1 MKGTWKGALAV
12 TASLILPLVFY
23 EGLSQGVMILAYLV
37 WGDAVTGYGL
47 EVMTG
52 AAALSS
58 LVLGA
63 VYWRQVKAGERKMQE
78 GGSRRTLVQW
88 LLLVPA
94 ASVSCVVLNV
104 LVALMNLDSAAY
116 DQVSGVLFQPPFAV
130 QVLATVLVIP
140 LAEELVFR
148 GFVFAGLRKRMPFWA
163 AALASA
169 VYFGIFHGNLPQGI
183 YACLVGLEL
192 ALCYEWYGGL
202 GGAWLFH
209 GLVNLTSVV
218 MVQLLN

>member
-12 TASLILPLVFY
+12 AASLVLPLVFY
-23 EGLSQGVMILAYLV
+23 EGLSQAVMVMAYLV
-37 WGDAVTGYGL
+37 WGEAVAGYGL
-47 EVMTG
+47 EVMT
-52 AAALSS
+52 ASAALAC

-63 VYWRQVKAGERKMQE
+63 VYWRLAGAGETARPE
-78 GGSRRTLVQW
+78 GSGKPPLVQW

-94 ASVSCVVLNV
+94 AMASCVVLNV
-104 LVALMNLDSAAY
+104 LVALMSLDSAAY
-116 DQVSGVLFQPPFAV
+116 DQVSGMLFQPPFAV
-130 QVLATVLVIP
+130 QVLGTVLVIP

-148 GFVFAGLRKRMPFWA
+148 GFVFASLRKRMPFWA

-169 VYFGIFHGNLPQGI
+169 VYFGIFHGNLPQGV

-192 ALCYEWYGGL
+192 AFCYEWYGGL

-218 MVQLLN
+218 LVQLVK